1 MCQGKVSGNG
11 EKRRNRKAPT
21 EAEKNERKSNL
32 KIDSPRKK
40 KEGEA
45 PRVSCFFCAH
55 GYLGSILLCVLPE
68 LTLEIENV
76 YA

>member
-40 KEGEA
+40 EKRLASPASSVRMGIWE
-45 PRVSCFFCAH
+45 
-55 GYLGSILLCVLPE
+55 
-68 LTLEIENV
+68 V
-76 YA
+76 YFSVYYQN

>member
-1 MCQGKVSGNG
+1 MG

-40 KEGEA
+40 EKRLASPASSVRMGIWE
-45 PRVSCFFCAH
+45 VYFSV
-55 GYLGSILLCVLPE
+55 YYVPE